1 MLDWFTPYLRL
12 KLAWVDSLSLIS
24 VGWVIFRDLISC
36 NLEGFFGCYM
46 VGSSQTAII
55 KGIMSSING
64 LLKSDVM
71 SLSGGFGFTKHSN
84 VEHDSIRVSFR
95 P

>member
-1 MLDWFTPYLRL
+1 MDWFTTYLRL
-12 KLAWVDSLSLIS
+12 RSAWVDYLSLIS

-36 NLEGFFGCYM
+36 NLEGFFGCYI
-46 VGSSQTAII
+46 GLSQTAII

-64 LLKSDVM
+64 LRKSDVM
-71 SLSGGFGFTKHSN
+71 SLSAGFGFTKHSN
-84 VEHDSIRVSFR
+84 VEHDSMRVSFR

>member
-1 MLDWFTPYLRL
+1 
-12 KLAWVDSLSLIS
+12 
-24 VGWVIFRDLISC
+24 
-36 NLEGFFGCYM
+36 M

-71 SLSGGFGFTKHSN
+71 SLSGGFGFTKRSN
-84 VEHDSIRVSFR
+84 VEHDAIRVSFR